1 MAIRMKDIARDLQV
15 SVVTVSKVF
24 RNHGGISP
32 ATRKRVLQR
41 MKELNYQPNWAA
53 RSLAT
58 KRTYTIGLVIPD
70 LMHSFFAE
78 VAKGVTRKVRPHGYH
93 VVISNSE
100 EDPEIENQEV
110 ELLLARQVDGLI
122 LASAQPPGRS
132 EIFRR
137 IRQRRVPFVLIDRRV
152 RGLKANY
159 VGVNDEETGR
169 VATEH
174 LIDRGCQRIA
184 HIRGPA
190 VSTGEGRLGG
200 YQAAIES
207 RRLQMP
213 AGYVVKGGYGVTTGY
228 EAMRRL
234 LAIEPRPDGVFCFN
248 DPVAAG
254 AVKAILEAG
263 LRVPED
269 IAVVGAGNVHYS
281 DLLRVPLST
290 IDQGSSA
297 LGESAAE
304 LLLQVIES
312 KRVHPSR
319 SVFLPPR
326 LIVRESSDG
335 TGR

>member
-1 MAIRMKDIARDLQV
+1 MKDIARDLQV

-200 YQAAIES
+200 YQAALES

-213 AGYVVKGGYGVTTGY
+213 AGYVVKGVYGVTTGY

>member
-1 MAIRMKDIARDLQV
+1 MKDIARDLQV

-200 YQAAIES
+200 YQAALES